1 MSGSAP
7 EAEWAPGYTSAAL
20 LLQGRRARIV
30 RATRVTSGAE
40 VVLKVLPPDAGR
52 AEIGHLQSLDGVPGA
67 VPVLDAGTTSDG
79 AFFVVLPFYPDG
91 SFGEMLAKKG
101 PAPIQEAAAVSRS
114 VAAALGAVHGRGLV
128 HNDVC
133 PGNVL
138 RAGRTPVLT
147 GFGAVHRAGEA
158 LPPPPPSMESFLHAP
173 PEALQG
179 EPRTSASDIYQLAS
193 TIWTMLV
200 GHAPFATTDGSPFDP
215 HQYANRV
222 LQDTPP
228 PVRRSDISRS
238 LRQVLTRALSKN
250 PRDRYAT
257 TADFATAFERART
270 GRVATSPQRDGGQSA
285 EQPPE
290 TTPAVT
296 PSGPQAP
303 LWPSGPQVPH
313 GTVSSGPQD
322 PHDSAQPDP
331 RAPHGTAP
339 PGHQDPPPQSPSGGQ
354 IPPEPSPSSR
364 PRDAFEGPTP
374 SSAPDAQTGSSLS
387 APAHEEPRGPYRP
400 VPPAPVAPPPG
411 PSPEHHREGQFHSQT
426 PVPPPPVPQGT
437 SPDQRTPET
446 PHVPDAVQPHGVEN
460 TAPSSDDTHLGE
472 NAGAR
477 PRPRA
482 LPTPEERERNGVM
495 PEEVPN
501 GTADLMMAR
510 LRGEEIS
517 PLRAWSRLEG
527 WRGDAESSRLPVE
540 KGREKENEGWEALD
554 VPPSGL
560 PRWRRQMHIA
570 VAVCGTLVVTLVTSS
585 FAATNTSGPM
595 IAAAENSDSEEDGGS
610 DESGSEEQA
619 ATEAEPVEPSPPPEV
634 AEPSGVALEDALSAV
649 TLTWT
654 DNSGG
659 TADYFVLG
667 SIRGQDPE
675 TLARTGPG
683 AETAQVDTP
692 NNSAEYCYTV
702 IAVEG
707 AASPA
712 DEVCTTRAADRAE
725 AEREAE
731 REAEEAAE
739 EEEESEDEAASD
751 EDESADDAD
760 DTSGSGSGSS
770 DSGGGGSG
778 SSGGSGD

>member
-7 EAEWAPGYTSAAL
+7 ETEWAPGYTAAAL
-20 LLQGRRARIV
+20 LRQGRRARII

-52 AEIGHLQSLDGVPGA
+52 AEVGHLQSLDGVPGA
-67 VPVLDAGTTSDG
+67 VPLLDAGTTSDG
-79 AFFVVLPFYPDG
+79 AFFIVLPFYPDG

-101 PAPIQEAAAVSRS
+101 PAPLQEAAAVSRS
-114 VAAALGAVHGRGLV
+114 VAAALGALHGRSLG

-158 LPPPPPSMESFLHAP
+158 LPPPPLSMESFLHAP

-179 EPRTSASDIYQLAS
+179 EPRTPASDVYQLAS

-200 GHAPFATTDGSPFDP
+200 GHAPFAATDGNPFDP

-222 LQDTPP
+222 LHETPP
-228 PVRRSDISRS
+228 PIGRSDISRS
-238 LRQVLTRALSKN
+238 LRRVLTRALSKN
-250 PRDRYAT
+250 PGDRYT
-257 TADFATAFERART
+257 TPTDFATAFERART
-270 GRVATSPQRDGGQSA
+270 GRVATSPQTHGGQPA
-285 EQPPE
+285 EQAPE
-290 TTPAVT
+290 ATPAAA
-296 PSGPQAP
+296 PSGPQVPP
-303 LWPSGPQVPH
+303 LRPSGPQVPH
-313 GTVSSGPQD
+313 STVPSGPQV
-322 PHDSAQPDP
+322 PHSSAPSDAQVPHSAIP
-331 RAPHGTAP
+331 RE
-339 PGHQDPPPQSPSGGQ
+339 HQNPPPQSLSGPQVAPATPSAEHASF
-354 IPPEPSPSSR
+354 PPR
-364 PRDAFEGPTP
+364 RAFEGPTP
-374 SSAPDAQTGSSLS
+374 PSTVPQSEPVSS
-387 APAHEEPRGPYRP
+387 APAHSGDQAPYRP
-400 VPPAPVAPPPG
+400 APSGPATPPAESSPG
-411 PSPEHHREGQFHSQT
+411 HHQEDRLRPEAPEHQT
-426 PVPPPPVPQGT
+426 PVQEGAPPGQHT
-437 SPDQRTPET
+437 TEE
-446 PHVPDAVQPHGVEN
+446 PDASGAAQPPGFE
-460 TAPSSDDTHLGE
+460 DTDHAHLNE
-472 NAGAR
+472 SAGAR
-477 PRPRA
+477 PRARV
-482 LPTPEERERNGVM
+482 LPTPEERELHGAT

-527 WRGDAESSRLPVE
+527 WRGDAECSYLPVE
-540 KGREKENEGWEALD
+540 KRKQKEKEHEGWESLD
-554 VPPSGL
+554 ATPNGL

-570 VAVCGTLVVTLVTSS
+570 VAVCGTLLITLVTSS
-585 FAATNTSGPM
+585 FAATNTSGPL
-595 IAAAENSDSEEDGGS
+595 IAAAEI
-610 DESGSEEQA
+610 SGSEESGGSGDSGAEEQ
-619 ATEAEPVEPSPPPEV
+619 TTTGAEPVEPSSPPEV
-634 AEPSGVALEDALSAV
+634 EEPTEITMEDTLSAV

-667 SIRGQDPE
+667 SIQDQEPE

-707 AASPA
+707 SASPA

-731 REAEEAAE
+731 EAEREAE
-739 EEEESEDEAASD
+739 EEEEE
-751 EDESADDAD
+751 ADDD
-760 DTSGSGSGSS
+760 DDSSGSGSS
-770 DSGGGGSG
+770 GSDSEDSGGSDSGSGGSG
-778 SSGGSGD
+778 SSGSSGD